1 MAKIFEF
8 KKPDGESPHHRKTD
22 SPLALQ
28 QKTNHEIFQDMFEN
42 VIGDWQK
49 YAVKNKLNK
58 FITSKLPATAVGA
71 DGADYV
77 NDLNAISAAEQKLGM
92 MIAVFCPGATHT
104 NLHGWVAAFHRG
116 KEIFSTPADM
126 ASEAS
131 ARSLNIVLFVVFTA
145 TLKTLGRD

>member
-8 KKPDGESPHHRKTD
+8 KKPDGEKPHHRKTD
-22 SPLALQ
+22 SPSALQ
-28 QKTNHEIFQDMFEN
+28 QKTNHEIFQDVFED

-49 YAVKNKLNK
+49 YAAKNKLNHY
-58 FITSKLPATAVGA
+58 ITSKLPSSAIGA
-71 DGADYV
+71 KDADYV
-77 NDLNAISAAEQKLGM
+77 NDLNAIAAVEQKLS
-92 MIAVFCPGATHT
+92 MITAVFCPGATHT
-104 NLHGWVAAFHRG
+104 NLYGWVAAFHRG

-131 ARSLNIVLFVVFTA
+131 ARSLNIVLYIVFSA